1 MYVRTYYCWYYAC
14 VLKYD
19 IYYMCTRI
27 IACVCL
33 CTWEGSSY
41 PSFSAYCRWYSQGPQ
56 PTAVSGSSGVC
67 KAETKQVSPPPPPPS
82 AAVYWLTVVC
92 THACVQFWW
101 SIVFT
106 VCICVCVCV
115 CVCVCCVVCMSG
127 AGSLVHLEK
136 VYITFSCV
144 VIPLYY
150 PGSDNL
156 IAMFCVHWLVQPQ
169 VWFIVVCLVCVQLM

>member
-1 MYVRTYYCWYYAC
+1 MVFARSAAYCCFRMFWCVQSRNEAGEPTTTTTQRCSLLTDSSMYAC
-14 VLKYD
+14 LRAVLVVNSLYCM
-19 IYYMCTRI
+19 YM
-27 IACVCL
+27 
-33 CTWEGSSY
+33 
-41 PSFSAYCRWYSQGPQ
+41 
-56 PTAVSGSSGVC
+56 
-67 KAETKQVSPPPPPPS
+67 
-82 AAVYWLTVVC
+82 
-92 THACVQFWW
+92 
-101 SIVFT
+101 
-106 VCICVCVCV
+106 CVCV